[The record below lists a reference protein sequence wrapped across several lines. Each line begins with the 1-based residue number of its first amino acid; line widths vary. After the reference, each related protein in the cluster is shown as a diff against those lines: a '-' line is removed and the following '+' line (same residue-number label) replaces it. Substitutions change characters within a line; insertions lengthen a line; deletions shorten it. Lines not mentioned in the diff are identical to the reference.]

1 MGDYSEVLSRIARG
15 DYDDASP
22 EDREDAVRKLVQIC
36 SAAAAAVTVQPI
48 PFLDTALISPIQ
60 IGMVQGVARIYGHRL
75 DTKSVLEM
83 LSTFGASILAQNVMM
98 AAAKFVPFL
107 GWLVTISMAYA
118 LTWAIGEVSEHYF
131 KNGRGVPASE
141 LQEMFKRVYREK
153 RQEKERAHKDNE
165 TLKDKLQ
172 QLKAAFDSG
181 LLSEQ
186 EFQQKKE
193 DLLADF

>member
-1 MGDYSEVLSRIARG
+1 MADYREVFRRIAEG
-15 DYDDASP
+15 DYDDAP
-22 EDREDAVRKLVQIC
+22 AEEREEAVRKLIQVC

-75 DTKSVLEM
+75 DKKSVLEM
-83 LSTFGASILAQNVMM
+83 LSTFGASMVAQNVMM

-107 GWLVTISMAYA
+107 GSLVAISMAYA
-118 LTWAIGEVSEHYF
+118 LTWAIGEVSDHYF

-141 LQEMFKRVYREK
+141 LQEMFKKVYQDKRREK
-153 RQEKERAHKDNE
+153 ESKHKGNS
-165 TLKDKLQ
+165 TLKDKLE
-172 QLKAAFDSG
+172 QLKQAFDAG
-181 LLSEQ
+181 LLDEE
-186 EFQQKKE
+186 EFRQKKE